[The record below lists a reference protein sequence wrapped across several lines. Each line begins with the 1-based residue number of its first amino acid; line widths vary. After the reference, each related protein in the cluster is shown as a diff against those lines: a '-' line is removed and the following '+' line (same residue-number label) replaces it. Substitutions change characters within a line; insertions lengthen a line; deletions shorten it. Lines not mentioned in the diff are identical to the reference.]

1 MILDTCSTIEIMI
14 CLKKIRVHL
23 DLLSIP
29 RLWGKKCQNV
39 ILSSTTYQNAPG
51 PSGHTNIKVG
61 SEAAIVTSVLGSD
74 GIHNLLVYN
83 IIQYYIT
90 IVITCIQYNYK

>member
-1 MILDTCSTIEIMI
+1 MGE
-14 CLKKIRVHL
+14 
-23 DLLSIP
+23 
-29 RLWGKKCQNV
+29 KCQNV
-39 ILSSTTYQNAPG
+39 ILSSTYQNAPG

-61 SEAAIVTSVLGSD
+61 SEAAIVTLVLGLD
-74 GIHNLLVYN
+74 GIHNLLVYS